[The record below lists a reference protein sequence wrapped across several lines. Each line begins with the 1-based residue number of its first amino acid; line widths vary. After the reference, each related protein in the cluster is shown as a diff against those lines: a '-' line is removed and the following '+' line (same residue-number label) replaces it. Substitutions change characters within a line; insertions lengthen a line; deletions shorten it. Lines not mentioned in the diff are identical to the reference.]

1 MGNKGNVGIGN
12 GIIAGL
18 VWWGCAYWFGF
29 WNTLIWS
36 IVFTALIALYIRLS
50 ETNNNNVY

>member
-1 MGNKGNVGIGN
+1 MENKGNVGIGN